1 MSGVFARSC
10 SHCSA
15 KVVLRRKKRKEEGD
29 AGEARRDPQAL
40 LPTETVV
47 VTPGAVQL
55 ETRSP
60 FSDVTGRCI
69 RQGHPSLPCVA
80 PSRSHLR
87 PSSPLSFLPL
97 DLPRPPVVP
106 LALRR
111 VIVLISW
118 SRYQVSLP
126 RIWLPAYTALPV
138 YVFVLYGVGNK
149 DSGETMMGFGI
160 KIHLCT
166 SPLELLSFFVL
177 CLVLR
182 LRFAFSF
189 CFHLNLI

>member
-87 PSSPLSFLPL
+87 PSSPLVSA
-97 DLPRPPVVP
+97 PRPATAPGCPSRAPPCNRTDFMIEIPGFPPTDLVTC
-106 LALRR
+106 LHGTACLRVCFIR
-111 VIVLISW
+111 C
-118 SRYQVSLP
+118 REQ
-126 RIWLPAYTALPV
+126 
-138 YVFVLYGVGNK
+138 
-149 DSGETMMGFGI
+149 
-160 KIHLCT
+160 
-166 SPLELLSFFVL
+166 
-177 CLVLR
+177 R
-182 LRFAFSF
+182 LWRDDDG
-189 CFHLNLI
+189 LWD